1 MIAFLGWVCP
11 IKCATTKC
19 AATGRQWRRAL
30 RRLRP
35 AEPSKPAAPL
45 PGPER
50 GQERPR
56 RVFIERVPGDVQRD
70 VQERL
75 NDSPFVDASGISVSV
90 AASEVT
96 LDGTVD
102 TPFAVSVAKSLAS
115 NVSGVGRVVSQ
126 LQVKPAP
133 RGYAMVPDGA

>member
-1 MIAFLGWVCP
+1 MTMGEYEDRYPDAFGRGKEIDPEPKHDRLPGVGLP
-11 IKCATTKC
+11 DQVRDDQVRGDGPAVAESPEE
-19 AATGRQWRRAL
+19 AAPVPAAI
-30 RRLRP
+30 P

-75 NDSPFVDASGISVSV
+75 NDSPFVDAS
-90 AASEVT
+90 
-96 LDGTVD
+96 
-102 TPFAVSVAKSLAS
+102 
-115 NVSGVGRVVSQ
+115 
-126 LQVKPAP
+126 
-133 RGYAMVPDGA
+133 